1 MSRQST
7 SSKPLISTQ
16 TLILLCVGWAIFS
29 LLFFLLFSTPPA
41 DGERPLWYMRGIFLL
56 EMGAFLGAAILCFRN
71 WRSHIIVSGRTVWM
85 AFGLG
90 MLFFFFGN
98 AIFGTWEVIWGLEP
112 DVSPADL
119 FYILTYVCLVL
130 GMLQAVL
137 PRRLHLEPTQWGIII
152 GVGLLGIAIALFVNY
167 YAQPDES
174 VDNIET
180 SRIEQVDVA
189 PMDSTPQF
197 PEANFLLLNKGATA
211 SHGTTAL
218 NQVLPDEITAPE
230 VQELSLAPD
239 WVIKLDKRLEPW
251 ASLVT
256 LIYVIADC
264 ILVMI
269 AATLLVAFWGGRFS
283 ETWKLIAVAAF
294 CLYIADMIFN
304 YIVNTREYAG
314 GDVWE
319 IFWTFSGVF
328 FALGAVVEYGI
339 STRSRRSV
347 RRKRG

>member
-90 MLFFFFGN
+90 MLSFFFGN

-112 DVSPADL
+112 DVSPADV
-119 FYILTYVCLVL
+119 FYILTYVFLVL

-137 PRRLHLEPTQWGIII
+137 PRRLHLEPAQWGIIVGI
-152 GVGLLGIAIALFVNY
+152 GLAGVLIALFVNY
-167 YAQPDES
+167 FASQEES
-174 VDNIET
+174 EEIAAV
-180 SRIEQVDVA
+180 SPQVGQVEIVQGESIA
-189 PMDSTPQF
+189 QF
-197 PEANFLLLNKGATA
+197 PPTLAPIEEEMAEPTNGAV
-211 SHGTTAL
+211 L
-218 NQVLPDEITAPE
+218 NQAPLVGIAPPE
-230 VQELSLAPD
+230 VEEECSAPP
-239 WVIKLDKRLEPW
+239 WVCTLDDRLEPW
-251 ASLVT
+251 AGFVT

-283 ETWKLIAVAAF
+283 ETWKLIAIAAF

-304 YIVNTREYAG
+304 YIVNTRVYAG

-328 FALGAVVEYGI
+328 FALGAAVEYGI
-339 STRSRRSV
+339 STRSRRSL